1 MASVRPAQPLPT
13 MITFSTYQS
22 SMARKCAKVR
32 GALLVNRA
40 DQNPH
45 LNPLPQGEADAS
57 ALGQGDFRHELLVN
71 SHHVISAMPELA
83 EVEWFRKKLAVG
95 RCAAIVVI
103 YLPDRISLFRGSH

>member
-1 MASVRPAQPLPT
+1 MAAVRPAQPLPT

-57 ALGQGDFRHELLVN
+57 APGQGDFRHELLVN
-71 SHHVISAMPELA
+71 SHHVSCAMPELA
-83 EVEWFRKKLAVG
+83 EVDGLRQKWNVA
-95 RCAAIVVI
+95 
-103 YLPDRISLFRGSH
+103 RGSAWLGLR